1 LSAAQAAGLRVPDD
15 LGLIGLND
23 MQMAAWAN
31 INLTTIHQPF
41 DAIVSGAIDLMQD
54 RFADPNRAAQTR
66 LFPCHIVDRGTLRA
80 QP

>member
-1 LSAAQAAGLRVPDD
+1 
-15 LGLIGLND
+15 
-23 MQMAAWAN
+23 MAAWAN